1 MIMKNR
7 DIKSFKR
14 KVHETIFEADTTN
27 GKLFDVIL
35 LAAILL
41 SIIGVMLESVDEI
54 DKKYH
59 ELIIAF
65 EWGFTILFTIEYFFR
80 IYAVNRPFKY
90 IFSFMGIVDLLAIIP
105 TYLIFILPAAHS
117 LSVVRAIRLIR
128 IFRIFK
134 LSRYLRGAHTMQIAL
149 RSSRPKIIVFLL
161 SIMLLVIILGT
172 LMYIIEN
179 SVRTNGFE
187 NIPNSIYWSII
198 TLTTVGYGNIV
209 PMTILG
215 KIVASFIMILGYG
228 IIAVPTG
235 IVTAEFSRKRK
246 EKVNTQVCP
255 DCTAEGHEMEAKF
268 CNKCGAELNP

>member
-1 MIMKNR
+1 MKDNNT
-7 DIKSFKR
+7 KSFKQ
-14 KVHETIFEADTTN
+14 KVHEIIFEADTAN

-59 ELIIAF
+59 ELIMAF

-80 IYAVNRPFKY
+80 IYAVNRPLKY

-105 TYLIFILPAAHS
+105 TYLIFIFPAVHWM
-117 LSVVRAIRLIR
+117 SVIRAIRLIR

-161 SIMLLVIILGT
+161 SIMLFVIILGT

-179 SVRTNGFE
+179 SVGTNGFE
-187 NIPNSIYWSII
+187 NIPSSIYWSII

-235 IVTAEFSRKRK
+235 IVTAEFSRKKR
-246 EKVNTQVCP
+246 EKVSTQACP
-255 DCTAEGHEMEAKF
+255 DCSAEGHEMEATF

>member
-1 MIMKNR
+1 MKDNNA
-7 DIKSFKR
+7 KSFKQ
-14 KVHETIFEADTTN
+14 KVHEIIFEADTVT

-59 ELIIAF
+59 ELIMAF

-80 IYAVNRPFKY
+80 IYAVNRSFKY

-105 TYLIFILPAAHS
+105 TYLIFIFPAVHWM
-117 LSVVRAIRLIR
+117 SVIRAIRLIR

-161 SIMLLVIILGT
+161 SVMLSVIILGT

-179 SVRTNGFE
+179 SARTNGFE

>member
-1 MIMKNR
+1 MEDSNT
-7 DIKSFKR
+7 KSFKQ
-14 KVHETIFEADTTN
+14 KVHEIIFEADTVT

-80 IYAVNRPFKY
+80 IYAVNRSFKY

-105 TYLIFILPAAHS
+105 TYLIFIFPAAHS
-117 LSVVRAIRLIR
+117 LSVIRAIRLIR

-161 SIMLLVIILGT
+161 SVMLLVIILGT
-172 LMYIIEN
+172 LMYIIE
-179 SVRTNGFE
+179 SSSSTNGFE
-187 NIPNSIYWSII
+187 NIPDSIYWAII

-209 PMTILG
+209 PMTIFG

-255 DCTAEGHEMEAKF
+255 DCTAEGHEMEAEF